1 MNTANLPETIGRY
14 QVLRHLA
21 SGGMADLYLCRQAGP
36 GGFEKLVAVKRI
48 REELCLDDEFTTMFL
63 DESRVA
69 ALLTHA
75 NIAQIYELGLED
87 DQPFLAMEF
96 VNGRSISAI
105 MKVLRQRGGRIPPQ
119 LAVQIIVGVLRGL
132 DYAHSKKDLSG
143 QPLNLVHRDVTPQN
157 VLISVDGEIKLVDFG
172 IAKATTQVA
181 QTRHGVL
188 KGKYAYMSPEQI
200 KAGQGLRIDGRSDL
214 FACGILLYELL
225 CNQRPFRR
233 DSAIDTLKAIVAEAP
248 PDPRQFNPALP
259 TDLVKIM
266 GRSLYK
272 NRSKRFADANAM
284 AQPLERWLYKQ
295 ENPPG
300 PRDLANWIESLFA
313 EERSRGEGT
322 MVVRDVGEIFIP
334 ANDEQSG
341 LQPADGEAAGVP
353 QGRVDTMLS
362 QVQAPSTGEISV
374 SFEHSLNLE
383 PLDLEEPGTE
393 QTTSLGPSRPDST
406 VVSGPP
412 ASLSAD
418 LNDVLATV
426 ADADGGVAQEAR
438 LPAPPPVK
446 DSAPDDSPPNP
457 SQSAPDE
464 MLNPLPPA
472 ATQADLNAMNS
483 GGVQPQDVPQSNK
496 SEGLLHNVLAGALVG
511 LILVLSYLLFV
522 GT

>member
-1 MNTANLPETIGRY
+1 
-14 QVLRHLA
+14 
-21 SGGMADLYLCRQAGP
+21 
-36 GGFEKLVAVKRI
+36 
-48 REELCLDDEFTTMFL
+48 MFL

-172 IAKATTQVA
+172 IAKASTQVA

-200 KAGQGLRIDGRSDL
+200 KAGQGLRVDGRSDL

-341 LQPADGEAAGVP
+341 LHPADGEAAGVP
-353 QGRVDTMLS
+353 QGRVDTMVS

-393 QTTSLGPSRPDST
+393 QTTSLGPPNPTT

-412 ASLSAD
+412 ASLSVD

-426 ADADGGVAQEAR
+426 ADAMAVSLRKR

-446 DSAPDDSPPNP
+446 DSAPMTRHGIRHRVQRMRHSILYPRSNASRSRRWIQVGSKQKTLPSRTSPRDC
-457 SQSAPDE
+457 SITS
-464 MLNPLPPA
+464 
-472 ATQADLNAMNS
+472 S
-483 GGVQPQDVPQSNK
+483 
-496 SEGLLHNVLAGALVG
+496 LAHG